1 MLQYKLVI
9 CNVML
14 LLNCK
19 GGLLLFLLFLPL
31 RQSVIVLCFVVRN
44 LVSILVLQSSLVAFL
59 CMSCWCLII
68 VVLLFLTMQS
78 VCLQFVIVVF
88 PDHTHFLFLAKQQ
101 TGYQYLIA
109 CSLCIKYIIYSRLN
123 KGVYFLF
130 GD

>member
-31 RQSVIVLCFVVRN
+31 RQSVIVLCFVVRY

-78 VCLQFVIVVF
+78 VCLQCDCGI
-88 PDHTHFLFLAKQQ
+88 
-101 TGYQYLIA
+101 
-109 CSLCIKYIIYSRLN
+109 S
-123 KGVYFLF
+123 
-130 GD
+130 